1 MAFLK
6 TILII
11 LLVYFAL
18 RFTWKLAKPS
28 LMRYIAKKMGERFQ
42 QSFGGNPFQEAPA
55 QNEGDVTIDRKP
67 PNAKTSN
74 QKVGEYVDYEE
85 VD

>member
-18 RFTWKLAKPS
+18 RFTWKLAKPY

-42 QSFGGNPFQEAPA
+42 QSFGGNPFEAA
-55 QNEGDVTIDRKP
+55 SRKKEGEVTIE
-67 PNAKTSN
+67 NTLSN
-74 QKVGEYVDYEE
+74 QKASSKKVGEYVDFEE
-85 VD
+85 VE